1 MRIVGITGASGSGK
15 STIAAAFRKLCQG
28 DDHTSLVTL
37 LSVDAYY
44 RDLSHLTLAQREQVD
59 FDHPSAIEFELLAEH
74 LSSLRRGLS
83 IPCPRYDFSTHTRV
97 TATDIIAPTPVV
109 LVEGLLLG
117 AWEQVSAQVDSL
129 VFVDTPLE
137 LCLARRLKRDSTERG
152 RTPASIT
159 EFWESRAVPGFRSWS
174 ALAQEAADVVIS
186 GELPSVA
193 AAEILRRELLG

>member
-1 MRIVGITGASGSGK
+1 MRIIGLTGASGSGK
-15 STIAAAFRKLCQG
+15 STIAAAFHRLCQG
-28 DDHTSLVTL
+28 SDNTPLVTL

-44 RDLSHLTLAQREQVD
+44 RDLSHLTLADREQVD

-74 LSSLRRGLS
+74 LAALRRGLA
-83 IPCPRYDFSTHTRV
+83 IPCPCYDFSTHTRV
-97 TATDIIAPTPVV
+97 TATDIIAPTPIV

-137 LCLARRLKRDSTERG
+137 LCLARRLERDSAERG
-152 RTPASIT
+152 RTAASIT

-174 ALAQEAADVVIS
+174 ARAQEAADVVIS
-186 GELPSVA
+186 GELPSIA

>member
-1 MRIVGITGASGSGK
+1 MRIIGLTGASGSGK
-15 STIAAAFRKLCQG
+15 STIAAAFRRLCQE
-28 DDHTSLVTL
+28 DDHSPEVTL
-37 LSVDAYY
+37 LPVDAYY
-44 RDLSHLTLAQREQVD
+44 RDLSHLTLAEREQVD

-74 LSSLRRGLS
+74 LAALRQGLS
-83 IPCPRYDFSTHTRV
+83 VPCPCYDFSTHTRV
-97 TATDIIAPTPVV
+97 TATDIIAPTPIV

-117 AWEQVSAQVDSL
+117 AWEQVSVQVDSL

-152 RTPASIT
+152 RTVASIT

-174 ALAQEAADVVIS
+174 ARAQEAADVVIS